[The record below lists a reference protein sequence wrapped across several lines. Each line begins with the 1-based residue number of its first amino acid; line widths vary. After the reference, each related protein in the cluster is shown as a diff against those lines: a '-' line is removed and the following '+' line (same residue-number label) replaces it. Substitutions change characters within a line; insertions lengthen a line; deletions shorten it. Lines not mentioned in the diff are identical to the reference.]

1 MSGHES
7 NSFTTEYELAEIM
20 RNYRLEACCFH
31 RGSTQ
36 MMMTQNYF
44 FGVATACKRL
54 RLLLYCFD
62 FPGRSISLFSNA
74 KKTLALTFQLCF
86 KHLS

>member
-44 FGVATACKRL
+44 FDVATACKRL
-54 RLLLYCFD
+54 RL
-62 FPGRSISLFSNA
+62 
-74 KKTLALTFQLCF
+74 
-86 KHLS
+86 